1 MSNPN
6 ETNKPDLNEPELI
19 SIIEG
24 PPPQF
29 QFADETSMLALQES
43 TLPHELARCDTRT
56 FNGPKLVKR
65 CRDAWKDKRVV
76 MLEYKDMDGLKQR
89 VEICGIRF
97 EDMDD
102 GTLLQLWVR
111 LPVELQFI
119 SIDDEAADDVD
130 DDSNEGDDDLSDDED
145 EATDDD

>member
-119 SIDDEAADDVD
+119 SIDDEAADEVD

>member
-29 QFADETSMLALQES
+29 QFADETSLLALQES

-119 SIDDEAADDVD
+119 SIDDESADEDED
-130 DDSNEGDDDLSDDED
+130 EGSAGDDDFSDDED

>member
-6 ETNKPDLNEPELI
+6 ETNRPDLNEPELI

-29 QFADETSMLALQES
+29 QFADEMSLMALQDS

-65 CRDAWKDKRVV
+65 CQDAWHDKRVV
-76 MLEYKDMDGLKQR
+76 MLEYKDLDGMKQR

-111 LPVELQFI
+111 LPVELQWI
-119 SIDDEAADDVD
+119 SIDGDEEDD
-130 DDSNEGDDDLSDDED
+130 EIDDED
-145 EATDDD
+145 FDEDDDTDGDPNVE

>member
-6 ETNKPDLNEPELI
+6 ETNRPDLNEPELI

-29 QFADETSMLALQES
+29 QFADEMSLMALQES
-43 TLPHELARCDTRT
+43 TLPFELARCDTRT
-56 FNGPKLVKR
+56 LNGPKLVKR
-65 CRDAWKDKRVV
+65 CQDAWHDKRVV
-76 MLEYKDMDGLKQR
+76 MLEYKDLDGMKQR

-111 LPVELQFI
+111 LPVELQWMSI
-119 SIDDEAADDVD
+119 DGDEDDDEIDDEDFDED
-130 DDSNEGDDDLSDDED
+130 DDTDGDPNVE
-145 EATDDD
+145 

>member
-6 ETNKPDLNEPELI
+6 ETNRPDLNEPELI

-29 QFADETSMLALQES
+29 QFADELSLMALQES

-65 CRDAWKDKRVV
+65 CQDAWHDKRVV
-76 MLEYKDMDGLKQR
+76 MLEYKDMEGMKQR

-111 LPVELQFI
+111 LPVELQWF
-119 SIDDEAADDVD
+119 SID
-130 DDSNEGDDDLSDDED
+130 GDDDDDDDDDNDDEELDDED
-145 EATDDD
+145 FSDD

>member
-6 ETNKPDLNEPELI
+6 KPELTEPELI

-29 QFADETSMLALQES
+29 ELEGRES
-43 TLPHELARCDTRT
+43 WMSYPDTPRPFELARCDTRT
-56 FNGPKLVKR
+56 FNGPKMIAR
-65 CRDAWKDKRVV
+65 CRNAWSEQRPV

-97 EDMDD
+97 DELDE
-102 GTLLQLWVR
+102 GTLLQIWVR
-111 LPVELQFI
+111 LPVEMHMI
-119 SIDDEAADDVD
+119 SLMDNEDDEGAATADFD
-130 DDSNEGDDDLSDDED
+130 GDDD
-145 EATDDD
+145 

>member
-6 ETNKPDLNEPELI
+6 ETNRPDLNEPELI

-29 QFADETSMLALQES
+29 QFADELSIMALQES
-43 TLPHELARCDTRT
+43 TLPYELARCDTRT

-65 CRDAWKDKRVV
+65 CHDAWHDRRVV

-111 LPVELQFI
+111 LPVELQWI
-119 SIDDEAADDVD
+119 SI
-130 DDSNEGDDDLSDDED
+130 EGDDDDEFEDDDDFDED
-145 EATDDD
+145 ADENPDSE

>member
-6 ETNKPDLNEPELI
+6 QPNKPEINEPELI

-29 QFADETSMLALQES
+29 QFVDDQSLLGFQNTQGPFEV
-43 TLPHELARCDTRT
+43 ARTDTRT
-56 FNGPKLVKR
+56 FNGPKMITR
-65 CRDAWKDKRVV
+65 CRNAWEQKRPV

-97 EDMDD
+97 DQLDE
-102 GTLLQLWVR
+102 GTLLQIWVR
-111 LPVELQFI
+111 MPVEMQLI
-119 SIDDEAADDVD
+119 EI
-130 DDSNEGDDDLSDDED
+130 DDED
-145 EATDDD
+145 EEDDEEIDEFDDGDEEDDDE